1 MDPNSPENIPQ
12 QSSHQQW
19 KVFIASYTFMSAFK
33 IAVAWAKDSHATHS
47 LILTERNILPR
58 ENAQVYG
65 VFFWTYAMKL
75 EAAIQK
81 WLFLCKKVLPK
92 RSYIFPSPTPK
103 CLEETWSP
111 FHAIPAG
118 FTEELTQ
125 RDQRKHQREI
135 AHSLPEATVMD
146 AQPGPC
152 CQTPSGVCPV
162 FEVGIKHPDG
172 ARHCQ
177 WGRKETPFH
186 SLH

>member
-1 MDPNSPENIPQ
+1 MESFHSKLYFYICLQNSSSMSKGQSCNTLININ
-12 QSSHQQW
+12 W
-19 KVFIASYTFMSAFK
+19 KEYSATWK
-33 IAVAWAKDSHATHS
+33 CPS
-47 LILTERNILPR
+47 LW
-58 ENAQVYG
+58 G
-65 VFFWTYAMKL
+65 FFWTYAMKL

-135 AHSLPEATVMD
+135 AHSLSEATVMD
-146 AQPGPC
+146 AQPGPG